1 MESGQAKDTRSVV
14 VHARQAVTG
23 TDTAEEMAAVDV
35 VTAGVG
41 RHDDVVTGVVAGV
54 TRDVIIVTDATDVRR
69 TEVVAVIG
77 ARRGG
82 RGVAVEAP
90 LVLR

>member
-1 MESGQAKDTRSVV
+1 MEIVQAIDTRSVV

-23 TDTAEEMAAVDV
+23 TDTAEEMVTVDV

-41 RHDDVVTGVVAGV
+41 RHDDVVTGVAAGV
-54 TRDVIIVTDATDVRR
+54 TRDVIIVIDATVARH

-77 ARRGG
+77 GRRGG